1 MPKFQYQ
8 KKIKMISKLPNVG
21 TTIFTVMSSLAATHK
36 AINLSQG
43 FPDYDCSDELKA
55 MVNEAMQQGHNQY
68 APMPGLPPLRSA
80 IAEKISRLYQ
90 QSVNPDTEIT
100 ITPGGTYAIF
110 TAIATCIHPGDEVII
125 FEPAYDSYIPN
136 VLVNGGIPVLISLS
150 FPDYRINW
158 TEVRSKITP
167 RTKMMMLN
175 TPHNPTGSILQENDI
190 QELEKLVA
198 EFNLLVLSDEVYEHL
213 IFDGATHHSIL
224 RYPAIYRN
232 SFVTFSF
239 GKVFHNTGWKMGYC
253 VAPEHLMKEYRKVHQ
268 YLCFSVNTPMQYGL
282 AKFLETPSHYLELPA
297 FYQQKRDYF
306 LQLMKDSRFTPLA
319 SEGSYFQL
327 MKYDRISEEGDK
339 DFAIR
344 MTKEFGVAVI
354 PVSAF
359 YQDGKDDHVIRFCFA
374 KKQAT
379 LEQAAAKLI
388 HI

>member
-1 MPKFQYQ
+1 
-8 KKIKMISKLPNVG
+8 MISKLPNVG
-21 TTIFTVMSSLAATHK
+21 TTIFTVMSALAASHQ

-68 APMPGLPPLRSA
+68 APMPGLPQLRNE
-80 IAEKISRLYQ
+80 IAAKISSLYHQ
-90 QSVNPDTEIT
+90 QVHPDTEIT

-150 FPDYRINW
+150 FPGYRINW
-158 TEVRSKITP
+158 DEVRSKITP
-167 RTKMMMLN
+167 RTRMIMLN
-175 TPHNPTGSILQENDI
+175 TPHNPTGSILQENDM
-190 QELEKLVA
+190 QELEKLVD
-198 EFNLLVLSDEVYEHL
+198 EFNLIVLSDEVYEHL
-213 IFDGATHHSIL
+213 IFDGAQHHSVL
-224 RYPAIYRN
+224 RYPAIFRN

-306 LQLMKDSRFTPLA
+306 LELMKGTRFTPLA
-319 SEGSYFQL
+319 SQGSYFQL
-327 MKYDRISEEGDK
+327 MKYDRISDEGDK

-374 KKQAT
+374 KKQVT
-379 LEQAAAKLI
+379 LEQAAARLQQI
-388 HI
+388 

>member
-1 MPKFQYQ
+1 
-8 KKIKMISKLPNVG
+8 MISKLPNVG
-21 TTIFTVMSSLAATHK
+21 TTIFTVMSALAASHQ

-68 APMPGLPPLRSA
+68 APMPGLPQLRNA
-80 IAEKISRLYQ
+80 IATKISSLYQ
-90 QSVNPDTEIT
+90 QQVHPDSEIT

-136 VLVNGGIPVLISLS
+136 VLVNGGVPVLISLS
-150 FPDYRINW
+150 FPGYRINW
-158 TEVRSKITP
+158 DEVRSKITP
-167 RTKMMMLN
+167 RTRMIMLN
-175 TPHNPTGSILQENDI
+175 TPHNPTGSILQENDM
-190 QELEKLVA
+190 QELEKLVD
-198 EFNLLVLSDEVYEHL
+198 EFNLIVLSDEVYEHL
-213 IFDGATHHSIL
+213 VFDGAQHHSVL
-224 RYPAIYRN
+224 RYPAIFRN

-306 LQLMKDSRFTPLA
+306 LELMKGTRFTPLA
-319 SEGSYFQL
+319 SQGSYFQL
-327 MKYDRISEEGDK
+327 MKYDRISDEGDK

-379 LEQAAAKLI
+379 LEQAAARLQQI
-388 HI
+388 